1 MVPATIQVLQ
11 KEMGN
16 EAKQVTLVHPSGY
29 DFTSQSINI
38 PPRKRAKYK
47 NCKQQD

>member
-29 DFTSQSINI
+29 DFTSQSI
-38 PPRKRAKYK
+38 
-47 NCKQQD
+47 

>member
-38 PPRKRAKYK
+38 PPHPR
-47 NCKQQD
+47 